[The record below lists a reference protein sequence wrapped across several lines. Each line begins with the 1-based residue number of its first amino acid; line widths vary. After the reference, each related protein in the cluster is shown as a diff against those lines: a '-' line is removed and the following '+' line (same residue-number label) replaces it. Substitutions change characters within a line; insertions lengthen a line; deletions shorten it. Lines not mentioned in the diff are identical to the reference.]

1 MTGGCFIQVGAGE
14 WRAQIPRF
22 LWFFYFI
29 SLAPRSIIFG
39 YFYLQEQEDISCRF
53 DFYRSWGRGGGAD
66 VDRLDWIELKAGNN
80 FFFTRV
86 GVGG

>member
-1 MTGGCFIQVGAGE
+1 VAGPDST
-14 WRAQIPRF
+14 IPF
-22 LWFFYFI
+22 GYLFI